1 MSWTSLRPRRWQNS
15 CYIATVHAAPATFSP
30 PLMPFALPGPDVL
43 IFAPLIVFLAYLIF
57 GVAGFGSTLIAV
69 PLLAHVLPLKIV
81 IPIVVVLD
89 CISAVSMG
97 VKLRAQVW
105 KSEFVP
111 LLPFLL
117 VGLAIGTVV
126 LLRLSAQWMLAGLG
140 FFVTLFGAYYAIER
154 QFPLRMPR
162 WTAAP
167 VGLFA
172 GTTSSAFG
180 VGGPIYVFYFTAR
193 GATPE
198 QIRATVP
205 AVFSFT
211 TVARIAIF
219 AGVGLFSTNIVIA
232 TLVLLPV
239 MALGMVCGQRLHGR
253 LARSHIIRVMGALLV
268 LSGISLLLRAA
279 AA

>member
-1 MSWTSLRPRRWQNS
+1 
-15 CYIATVHAAPATFSP
+15 
-30 PLMPFALPGPDVL
+30 MPFVLPGPEVL
-43 IFAPLIVFLAYLIF
+43 IAAPLVVFLAYLIF

-69 PLLAHVLPLKIV
+69 PLLAHVLPLKVV

-89 CISAVSMG
+89 CVSAISMG
-97 VKLRAQVW
+97 LKLRAQVW
-105 KSEFVP
+105 KSEFLP

-117 VGLAIGTVV
+117 VGLGAGTFV
-126 LLRLSAQWMLAGLG
+126 LLHLSAQWMLAGLG
-140 FFVTLFGAYYAIER
+140 VFVTFFGGYYVLEHR
-154 QFPLRMPR
+154 SPMRLPR
-162 WTAAP
+162 WAAAP

-193 GATPE
+193 GATPD
-198 QIRATVP
+198 QVRATVP

-219 AGVGLFSTNIVIA
+219 ASVGLFSTDIVMT

-239 MALGMVCGQRLHGR
+239 MALGMWCGHRLHGR
-253 LARSHIIRVMGALLV
+253 LARGHVIRVVGALLV
-268 LSGISLLLRAA
+268 LSGISLLMRAIST
-279 AA
+279 